1 VSAPELRN
9 YRVSLAGDGELAV
22 RVTAE
27 SRRAA
32 CDLVER
38 MWSENNLPLTVP
50 NGCIW
55 PIEILDAYEEGGEP

>member
-1 VSAPELRN
+1 MSAPELRS
-9 YRVSLAGDGELAV
+9 YRVALGGNGTFAI

-38 MWSENNLPLTVP
+38 TYSESNPPLAVP